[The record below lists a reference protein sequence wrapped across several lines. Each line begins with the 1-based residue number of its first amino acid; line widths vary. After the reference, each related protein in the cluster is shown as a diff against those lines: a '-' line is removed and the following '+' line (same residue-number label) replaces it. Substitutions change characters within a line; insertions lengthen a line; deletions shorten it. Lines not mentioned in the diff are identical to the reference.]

1 MGVAVTLLRTRT
13 GDRDAAS
20 LQACGERRRNDDGA
34 PAAAADGRRFGGL
47 IDEVTARRV
56 S

>member
-34 PAAAADGRRFGGL
+34 PADGRRFGGL